1 MKKTHIPAILLSLLA
16 LPATGQVI
24 SPAGPGSVLP
34 SNGNGSSSSNNGDTT
49 ITRTPQSTT
58 SPHGEELP
66 LIDPTQKTV
75 TFQGRTYS
83 LMDNNLGGQ
92 FEAYLASTEFA
103 TDAAIQ
109 YRETIQKILDLLSPT
124 NEGGPNLKEAYS
136 LLEKASDYPGD
147 GNICDSLAN
156 SIYSALLTKQ
166 GIGSKKEAMELLDK
180 ERDRIIYNM
189 GIMESKLEFQTPQ
202 PTGNNQ
208 GSRGDRGNNRQQP
221 SNNNTR
227 VQSTEYLMMQKRLLE
242 IEAIKKKYES
252 EGVIDLT
259 QSKIQYQAM
268 MVQLFMQRRFEHVV
282 ISSRFYNL
290 VFKDGDQKMRLKK
303 GSDTEKFFSEGIGVN
318 PTVAGLDAAANEA
331 IRKVRT
337 LVDAFRNNLEQER
350 LHAASERLVEAY
362 AIGEF
367 LPIVQTVPMNDKAK
381 IQQYVQDGNDLIEA
395 LSAKELTR
403 ATELNE
409 SLKAQARDYNS
420 SKASSYI
427 AAYKRGSDSFVRD
440 AKFALLNKETD
451 KFKVAMENAIK
462 MWPGNPAIGELNDA
476 LDKKITGMSEDQDMA
491 GNAIKD
497 FDNLLAAK
505 SYRAML
511 EEPRKSTFV
520 VVLGKMNDEARMKQL
535 EEIANSITE
544 IEEAVR
550 TAQKLEDAGQP
561 HAAWE
566 AVYEAQIKYFDDPK
580 IANTKARL
588 AGEVATFTNAL
599 TRAKNLE
606 DKINPQDGS
615 ALSWYLE
622 AKRLYPNSKY
632 ANEGIQRLLDKEF
645 GEGASQ
651 GAAQETIN
659 AEVVE

>member
-1 MKKTHIPAILLSLLA
+1 MKKTHISVLALSVLSLSA
-16 LPATGQVI
+16 SGQVL
-24 SPAGPGSVLP
+24 SPTGSGSIVP
-34 SNGNGSSSSNNGDTT
+34 SSKNTASGSNDTT
-49 ITRTPQSTT
+49 ITRTQQNSA

-103 TDAAIQ
+103 TQAAIE
-109 YRETIQKILDLLSPT
+109 YRETIQQILEHLSPT
-124 NEGGPNLKEAYS
+124 NEEGQNLKAAYE

-147 GNICDSLAN
+147 GNICESLGN

-166 GIGSKKEAMELLDK
+166 GIGSKKEAIERLNK

-202 PTGNNQ
+202 PTGGKGGKNGKN
-208 GSRGDRGNNRQQP
+208 GRQQ
-221 SNNNTR
+221 NNSR
-227 VQSTEYLMMQKRLLE
+227 VTSTEYLMMQKRLVE
-242 IEAIKKKYES
+242 IEAIKKKYEG
-252 EGVIDLT
+252 EGAISLT

-290 VFKDGDQKMRLKK
+290 IFKDGDQKMRLKK

-318 PTVAGLDAAANEA
+318 PTVSGLDAAANEA
-331 IRKVRT
+331 IRKTRT
-337 LVDAFRNNLEQER
+337 LIDAFRNNLAQDR

-367 LPIVQTVPMNDKAK
+367 LPVVQTVPIDSKAR

-395 LSAKELTR
+395 LSAKELAR

-409 SLKAQARDYNS
+409 SLKSQATDYNS
-420 SKASSYI
+420 SKANSYI
-427 AAYKRGSDSFVRD
+427 SAHKRGSDSYVRD

-462 MWPGNPAIGELNDA
+462 MWPGNPAIGDLNSA
-476 LDKKITGMSEDQDMA
+476 LDKQIAGMTEDQDLA
-491 GNAIKD
+491 ANAIKD

-535 EEIANSITE
+535 EEIGTSIEE
-544 IEEAVR
+544 IEKALETAKQLEA
-550 TAQKLEDAGQP
+550 AGQP

-566 AVYEAQIKYFDDPK
+566 AVYKAQVKYFDDPK

-606 DKINPQDGS
+606 EKNIAQTGS

-622 AKRLYPNSKY
+622 AKRIYPNSKF
-632 ANEGIQRLLDKEF
+632 ANEGIQRLLDLEF
-645 GEGASQ
+645 GEGAADVSKEATQ
-651 GAAQETIN
+651 DGAVN
-659 AEVVE
+659 AEIVE